1 MLAYWLYFYVFTWVG
16 RWSKGKF
23 RNSDEVLCTS
33 IILQLLTPTIPSL
46 RFLVDKYLVDWDS
59 HLHFLIFEFFLSSSR
74 TRSYFYCNFSKVF
87 AGLMDPYRGSWRIRF
102 WRGTTIISSNLGVWS
117 KDQPGSFGNLGWN
130 LLLFHRF
137 WSNRRLI
144 CDGGL
149 RLCPKGG
156 KGSRVRVILLF
167 SIFRRCG

>member
-1 MLAYWLYFYVFTWVG
+1 MWAYWLCFYVFILVG
-16 RWSKGKF
+16 RWWKGKF
-23 RNSDEVLCTS
+23 INSDEVLYTS
-33 IILQLLTPTIPSL
+33 IILQLLRPTIPSL
-46 RFLVDKYLVDWDS
+46 RFWVGKYWIDWDS
-59 HLHFLIFEFFLSSSR
+59 HLHFLIFEFFLSLSR
-74 TRSYFYCNFSKVF
+74 TRSCFYCNFSKVS

-102 WRGTTIISSNLGVWS
+102 WRGATIISSNLGVWS
-117 KDQPGSFGNLGWN
+117 RDQRGSIGNLGWN
-130 LLLFHRF
+130 LSLFHLF